1 MHSGD
6 QLPASYDDSNVTRIE
21 DVVTW
26 PRHMRALRSYSLM
39 PGLRRRKQCFHSRN
53 RRGAVRGTESG
64 PSVCVWPVL
73 LQSSHS
79 SHAEKV
85 GRWPEHS
92 RRLCRGH
99 DIVRNA
105 IILRTLP
112 AIFLDIVGA
121 GRTYWHSLF
130 CFTRLSRS
138 IRSFFVSIE
147 QTPVIAQFD
156 STCFSVTQ

>member
-1 MHSGD
+1 VHSGD

-99 DIVRNA
+99 DNSTQCNHIEDITSHIFGYCRCWTDLLAQSLLLHEAFTQYPILLRLNRANTSHRTVR
-105 IILRTLP
+105 
-112 AIFLDIVGA
+112 
-121 GRTYWHSLF
+121 
-130 CFTRLSRS
+130 
-138 IRSFFVSIE
+138 
-147 QTPVIAQFD
+147 
-156 STCFSVTQ
+156 